1 LIIDIDHSGRLP
13 GCKLFK
19 YLVSN
24 ESFTSFTI
32 FILHFNF
39 NFAKNVNNLWIIGG
53 GKFGLR
59 AAKSLSQ
66 KHALNNLT
74 IVERDKT
81 VCRQLNRLGFEAVCT
96 DGIQYLERN
105 LTDAHNPDWIVPAI
119 PLHVAYEWIR
129 TKLSKTRSVQKIA
142 APDDL
147 VSTLPHPIKAG
158 TGQVFIS
165 IADFKCPEDCPEPD
179 EICTYTGEPRL
190 MVLHEFLNSIQRKD
204 IKTVVIRSHQLAPG
218 VGGYTPR
225 ALFAA
230 LKEIE
235 IAQGPVSLCTACSC
249 HGVMNTFRLSAR

>member
-1 LIIDIDHSGRLP
+1 MP

-24 ESFTSFTI
+24 DSFTSFTF

-39 NFAKNVNNLWIIGG
+39 NFAKNVNNFWIIGG

-74 IVERDKT
+74 IVERDKN
-81 VCRQLNRLGFEAVCT
+81 VCRQLDRLGFEAVCT

-105 LTDAHNPDWIVPAI
+105 LTDAHYPDWIVPAI
-119 PLHVAYEWIR
+119 PLHVAYEWIL
-129 TKLSKTRSVQKIA
+129 TKLPKTRSVQKIT

-158 TGQVFIS
+158 TGQLFIS

-190 MVLHEFLNSIQRKD
+190 MVLHEFLKSIQRKD
-204 IKTVVIRSHQLAPG
+204 LKTVVIRSHQLAPG

-230 LKEIE
+230 LNEIE
-235 IAQGPVSLCTACSC
+235 AAQGPVLLSTACSC
-249 HGVMNTFRLSAR
+249 HGVMDAFQLSAG